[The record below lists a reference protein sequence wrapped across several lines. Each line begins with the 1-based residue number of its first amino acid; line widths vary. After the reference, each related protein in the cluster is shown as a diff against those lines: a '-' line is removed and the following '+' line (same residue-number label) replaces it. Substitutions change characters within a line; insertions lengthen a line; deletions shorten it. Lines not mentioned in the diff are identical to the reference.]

1 MNYRRIDLKKKLF
14 ISYSHEDSEKVRKFA
29 FFLSLYGFD
38 LWMDEKLLKSGDN
51 YTTKIFSGIHDADIY
66 VVFLSRASL
75 DSNWVDAEIDF
86 ALREKIEKKR
96 LTVIPVLLEDVDVP
110 IALSN
115 IDYLDARFSLKEA
128 AEYLSAKYEKER
140 TSQEGM
146 AVSSVSFAISKDT
159 SVELGPFN
167 ESMTM
172 SDLVEDRNRVLD
184 ELRKK
189 AFGILM
195 NFVSASDFD
204 FSSEKPKFT
213 NGLYD
218 ESIVKKEGSTS
229 GSICECITV
238 EAMVFNPSMSKLNRL
253 LEERLSVLNINA
265 ISFGFALELG
275 ENETMMD
282 IGKRCLQKIQDD
294 YIILSYDSSDGAKIE
309 ISDDF
314 YLSLQPSEEVMKVKL
329 STKYDFQFE
338 NKMKVFSV
346 FDFINDLL
354 S

>member
-1 MNYRRIDLKKKLF
+1 MKKKLF
-14 ISYSHEDSEKVRKFA
+14 ISYSHEDAEKVRKFA
-29 FFLSLYGFD
+29 FLLSLYGFD
-38 LWMDEKLLKSGDN
+38 LWMDEKILKKGDY
-51 YTTKIFSGIHDADIY
+51 YTTKIFNGIHDSDIY
-66 VVFLSRASL
+66 LVFLSQASL
-75 DSNWVDAEIDF
+75 GSNWVDAEIDF
-86 ALREKIEKKR
+86 ALKEKIERKK
-96 LTVIPVLLEDVDVP
+96 LTIIPVLLEDVDVP
-110 IALSN
+110 VALSN
-115 IDYLDARFSLKEA
+115 IDFLDARFSLKEA
-128 AEYLSAKYEKER
+128 AEQLSAKHKTDR
-140 TSQEGM
+140 PAQKGVN
-146 AVSSVSFAISKDT
+146 VSSVSFAISQDT

-172 SDLVEDRNRVLD
+172 SDLIEDRNRVLG

-195 NFVSASDFD
+195 NFVPANEFD
-204 FSSEKPKFT
+204 FSSETPKFT

-218 ESIVKKEGSTS
+218 ESVAKKEGSTS

-238 EAMVFNPSMSKLNRL
+238 EAAVFNPSVEKLNRL
-253 LEERLSVLNINA
+253 LMERLSVLNINA
-265 ISFGFALELG
+265 ISFSFSIDLG

-282 IGKRCLQKIQDD
+282 VGKRCLQKIQDD

-314 YLSLQPSEEVMKVKL
+314 YLSLQPSEEVIKVKL

-338 NKMKVFSV
+338 NKMKDFSV
-346 FDFINDLL
+346 FDFIKLLL